1 MIGGYYT
8 QENSS
13 LLFSGMPEIIHQR
26 CDGLKI
32 NIQLKILHA
41 TIKMED
47 VNQSGES
54 SLIKPESPPEN
65 VNSVQP
71 VIEPGHKTVSAP
83 PSATADPQ
91 KS

>member
-13 LLFSGMPEIIHQR
+13 LLFSGLPEIIHQR

-41 TIKMED
+41 TINTGPIEATGAAA
-47 VNQSGES
+47 VAAV
-54 SLIKPESPPEN
+54 PP
-65 VNSVQP
+65 V
-71 VIEPGHKTVSAP
+71 
-83 PSATADPQ
+83 
-91 KS
+91 